1 MNNKTIEK
9 LQRQNGFSEM
19 QDMINTGQAW
29 KLEGSYGR
37 SAMEYLESGACM
49 LPLVPRYDYYGS
61 KVPSRN
67 ELKNGTKGTY
77 QNSINFWS
85 DYGNNENIWE

>member
-1 MNNKTIEK
+1 MNIAQIKK

-19 QDMINTGQAW
+19 QDKINTGQAW

-37 SAMEYLESGACM
+37 SAMDCLESGACM
-49 LPLVPRYDYYGS
+49 LPIVSRRDYYGNY
-61 KVPSRN
+61 VPSRR